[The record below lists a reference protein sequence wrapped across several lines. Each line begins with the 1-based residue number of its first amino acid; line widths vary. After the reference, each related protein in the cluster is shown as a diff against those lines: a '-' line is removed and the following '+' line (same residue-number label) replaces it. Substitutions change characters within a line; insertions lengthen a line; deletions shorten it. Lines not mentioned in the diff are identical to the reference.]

1 MWSSGW
7 STLVSKLAA
16 QLENTA
22 NQVVVEEEP
31 RFEFA
36 FNANE
41 TNSGKIQLKISAIRQ
56 ESFPLHMP
64 AAIGGEIIIWSPR
77 RVLIPHDYDAVITLC
92 EQFLRSVG
100 SAKQ

>member
-7 STLVSKLAA
+7 PTLVSKLAA

-31 RFEFA
+31 RLGFA

-41 TNSGKIQLKISAIRQ
+41 TNSRKIQLKISAIRQ

-64 AAIGGEIIIWSPR
+64 AAIVGEGFIQSPR
-77 RVLIPHDYDAVITLC
+77 RVLIPHDYDTVTTLC
-92 EQFLRSVG
+92 EQILRSVG